1 MQRVRKLLIGLLLLV
16 AGATAAETPLDA
28 ARSLYLRTEY
38 GAALEHLRTLPRTDA
53 GALLLTGQCHYMLGN
68 YKRASEALEQ
78 AAKLTPANAD
88 VWLWLGRAYGRRA
101 ETSSFLTAPG
111 LARKARDSFERA
123 VALNPSSREAV
134 GDLVDYYLEAPGFL
148 GGGIQKA
155 TALAERLRDSDPAE
169 YHYLMSRV
177 ADRRKDAAGAEEHL
191 RRAMQLAPRQLGRV
205 IDLAKF
211 LARHRR
217 YQESDELFRQAA
229 GIDPENHHLM
239 FERAKAYIE
248 ARRNLDEARDL
259 LARYLRANLSPD
271 DPPRS
276 EAERLLRK
284 AQSS

>member
-1 MQRVRKLLIGLLLLV
+1 MQRVRKSLIGLLLLAV
-16 AGATAAETPLDA
+16 GAAAAEAPLDA
-28 ARSLYLRTEY
+28 ARRLYLRTEY
-38 GAALEHLRTLPRTDA
+38 GAALEQLRALPADNA
-53 GALLLTGQCHYMLGN
+53 GARLLAGQCHYMLGH

-78 AAKLTPANAD
+78 AARLTPANSD
-88 VWLWLGRAYGRRA
+88 VWRWLGRAYGRRA
-101 ETSSFLTAPG
+101 ETATFVTAPG

-134 GDLVDYYLEAPGFL
+134 GDLFDYYLEAPGFL

-155 TALAERLRDSDPAE
+155 TALAERLRDSDHAE
-169 YHYLMSRV
+169 YHYLMSRL
-177 ADRRKDAAGAEEHL
+177 ADRRKDASGAEEHL

-211 LARHRR
+211 LARHGR

-229 GIDPENHHLM
+229 GIDPENHQLM

-248 ARRNLDEARDL
+248 ARRNLDEARAL
-259 LARYLRANLSPD
+259 LARYLRADLSPD